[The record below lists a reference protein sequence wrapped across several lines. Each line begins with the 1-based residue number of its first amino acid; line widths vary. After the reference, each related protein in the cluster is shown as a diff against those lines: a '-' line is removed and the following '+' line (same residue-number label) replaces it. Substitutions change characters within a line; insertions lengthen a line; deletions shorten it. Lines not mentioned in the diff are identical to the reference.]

1 MTDIATIKYILT
13 GLKGELADRFQV
25 SSLGLFGSVVRDDF
39 NPLISDIDI
48 IVDFSGPIGIE
59 FVDLADYLE
68 SKLSRPID
76 LVSKAGV
83 KEKYFKE
90 IEPEIIYV

>member
-1 MTDIATIKYILT
+1 MKELTTIKQILT
-13 GLKGELADRFQV
+13 GLKGELANKYHV
-25 SSLGLFGSVVRDDF
+25 SSLGLFGSIVRDDF
-39 NPLISDIDI
+39 NSESSDIDI
-48 IVDFSGPIGIE
+48 IVEFSSPIGIE

-68 SKLSRPID
+68 SKLSKPVD

-83 KEKYFKE
+83 KDKYFKI